1 MSGNKEV
8 VLRLAR
14 ALNERNLDAV
24 DEIMAEDY
32 IRHDPTALM
41 KDAGVKEYKHAFSK
55 LIEAFPDGK
64 WSLEE
69 LLEDGDRVIGRW
81 SFKGTHRGQFFNIA
95 PTGKVVSYP
104 IIGVYRI
111 QDGRIAEDWHVFH
124 ALGLWET
131 IITEIKELVEAATRQ

>member
-8 VLRLAR
+8 VLRLGK

-24 DEIMAEDY
+24 DEIMADDY
-32 IRHDPTALM
+32 IRHDPTDLM
-41 KDAGVKEYKHAFSK
+41 KDAGVEEYKQAFSR

-69 LLEDGDRVIGRW
+69 MLEDGDRVIGRW
-81 SFKGTHRGQFFNIA
+81 RFKGTYQGQFFNVA
-95 PTGKVVSYP
+95 PTGKIVSYP

-111 QDGRIAEDWHVFH
+111 QNDRIAEDWHIYH
-124 ALGLWET
+124 ALGLWGT
-131 IITEIKELVEAATRQ
+131 LIPEINELVEAATKQ